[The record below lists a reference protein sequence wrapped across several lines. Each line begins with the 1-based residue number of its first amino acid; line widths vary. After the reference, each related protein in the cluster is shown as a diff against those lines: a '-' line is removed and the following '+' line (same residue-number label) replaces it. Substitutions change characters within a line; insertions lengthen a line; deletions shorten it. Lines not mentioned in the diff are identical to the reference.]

1 MGLNVSLPPPPTTE
15 SYRYDEKSNFTGGL
29 NFRADQFNLGETES
43 PEMLNVSVDPR
54 GGVRRRDGIKRINPK
69 AINHSTLYPDGI
81 ITGLNVHYE
90 SGQNQVLASVYDSV
104 KGTTVMMY
112 NTGADGNFDG
122 TIQSGSADVEFTG
135 DRSPQGVTFNNFTYY
150 TNGSGITAP
159 TNTPAYSVLRWDGT
173 NAVMGIWAYGNG
185 YFPCA
190 RYVATWN
197 EMVWAAHLTETTQ
210 DDNPNRVRFSKTN
223 DGDDWSENDYID
235 IDLGEDGDFITGIIS
250 DQDRLLVFKQN
261 AVYAIYGFDRDTFEV
276 RNLTRAVGN
285 RDGCQ
290 PTAGRQGIF
299 FWYAEKGVY
308 LIQNPDNEPV
318 YVFERIYP
326 AMTYDLGNPALSLDN
341 APSLMWYDEKL
352 WVSVD
357 YQSAENISE
366 SQQANR
372 RNVFMWDPSLGNT
385 GAWVRYDI
393 NARAML
399 SYRPSGEDH
408 SPIAVVSEIEAGA
421 AYKPIRI
428 AKIDQNVDT
437 DDYGASAVNV
447 INSYYQTSWFEGN
460 RPTFLKRWGKTRTVL
475 LSDNSVALSMY
486 AYKDY
491 NLASS
496 SQVQSGAFTGIT
508 QATWDSDP
516 TGSGNGIWDTSE
528 WAQEGTTDKYLV
540 VRWGS
545 IGTAKAISLRF
556 ASFPAA
562 DATGKWGVTSVVGM
576 YRTRRLR

>member
-1 MGLNVSLPPPPTTE
+1 M
-15 SYRYDEKSNFTGGL
+15 
-29 NFRADQFNLGETES
+29 
-43 PEMLNVSVDPR
+43 
-54 GGVRRRDGIKRINPK
+54 
-69 AINHSTLYPDGI
+69 
-81 ITGLNVHYE
+81 
-90 SGQNQVLASVYDSV
+90 
-104 KGTTVMMY
+104 
-112 NTGADGNFDG
+112 
-122 TIQSGSADVEFTG
+122 
-135 DRSPQGVTFNNFTYY
+135 
-150 TNGSGITAP
+150 
-159 TNTPAYSVLRWDGT
+159 
-173 NAVMGIWAYGNG
+173 
-185 YFPCA
+185 
-190 RYVATWN
+190 
-197 EMVWAAHLTETTQ
+197 
-210 DDNPNRVRFSKTN
+210 
-223 DGDDWSENDYID
+223 
-235 IDLGEDGDFITGIIS
+235 
-250 DQDRLLVFKQN
+250 FKQN

-326 AMTYDLGNPALSLDN
+326 AMTYDLGNPALTLDN